1 MSNLQP
7 ATPYSYNANKQPFLA
22 LRTRT
27 KAQSRNVPSTHID
40 WSRQQTGWFVL
51 DRQSSRK
58 TFKHAALCHFK
69 MNITEADGERS
80 RRRKPFRAFQE
91 PVQRGPFYTSW
102 FPLSHFCSGALLEL
116 AFYFTPA
123 LMHDKQNGS
132 TSTDVLRT

>member
-27 KAQSRNVPSTHID
+27 KAQSRNRPSTYID
-40 WSRQQTGWFVL
+40 WSRQQSGWFVL

-58 TFKHAALCHFK
+58 AFKHAALCHFK

-80 RRRKPFRAFQE
+80 WRKPFQAFQE
-91 PVQRGPFYTSW
+91 PVQRGEMVLSPFFT
-102 FPLSHFCSGALLEL
+102 LL
-116 AFYFTPA
+116 
-123 LMHDKQNGS
+123 GS
-132 TSTDVLRT
+132 LCHTFVVVLY